1 MPEDVSRPPG
11 AAAESRVRVEAAGFN
26 YKDALAC
33 GGHAGVARMLPLVP
47 GIDAAGT
54 LVDPAGSLAAGTSV
68 VVTHN
73 QMGES
78 RHGGFATLLKMPVAA
93 IVRRPDG
100 LSARDAMALG
110 TAGLTALLA
119 CDRLDA
125 VVAAGHAAPADAEW
139 LVTGASGGVGMLAV
153 AVLAA
158 TGRRVVACSRKPAAR
173 ELLVALGAASVA
185 TPAEVVEPATKP
197 LVTSRWAGVIDTV
210 GGRLLAGVLRAV
222 RPGGAVAAIGMA
234 GGHEL
239 ATTVYPFIL
248 RGVTLCGIDAAALP
262 SQAERAALWPRLAE
276 LWPLVRDHFP
286 VTPIGLAQVGDHAAR
301 MLRGESLGR
310 AIVIPEMATA

>member
-1 MPEDVSRPPG
+1 MTNKFQAELPKERCWLVDRGPDSRPRGGVAPLPEEVCRPPD
-11 AAAESRVRVEAAGFN
+11 AVAPAEARVRVEAAGFN

-33 GGHAGVARMLPLVP
+33 AGHEGVARIMPLVP

-54 LVDPAGSLAAGTSV
+54 LVDPAGPLAAGAPV

-110 TAGLTALLA
+110 TARLTALLA
-119 CDRLDA
+119 CERLDA
-125 VVAAGHAAPADAEW
+125 VVADGHAAPADAEW

-153 AVLAA
+153 AV
-158 TGRRVVACSRKPAAR
+158 
-173 ELLVALGAASVA
+173 
-185 TPAEVVEPATKP
+185 
-197 LVTSRWAGVIDTV
+197 
-210 GGRLLAGVLRAV
+210 
-222 RPGGAVAAIGMA
+222 AAIGMA

-239 ATTVYPFIL
+239 ATTVFPFIL

-262 SQAERAALWPRLAE
+262 SQEERAALWPRLAE

-286 VTPIGLAQVGDHAAR
+286 ATPIGLVQVGDHAAR

-310 AIVIPEMATA
+310 AVVLPGVTTA